1 MKSMIFAFVAILGV
15 AVLAD
20 IGLSRAGF
28 STQDVTSGPDVR
40 LD

>member
-1 MKSMIFAFVAILGV
+1 MKSMIFAFVAIIVV

-20 IGLSRAGF
+20 IGLDYAGF
-28 STQDVTSGPDVR
+28 SAQDVTSGPDVR